1 MFFFF
6 KHLRICLLAGNING
20 EIAGEFTVGWFYFTE
35 ELKLSLRLISSC
47 AYFLWVGV
55 DFTCSTFFFF
65 VSTLHLVQ
73 TFSSNFQSSVENNPG
88 LLWFC
93 YVLPCDWSRKL
104 VPFSR
109 PIRCKTITNHDLVPR
124 ALCGWLVFTLSSPIG
139 SSGYF
144 QSCYFYSKVYFEIS
158 LLFSSDSSIVSQPSR
173 SEVDSPE
180 FRVRLNVW
188 IVTSVRQ

>member
-47 AYFLWVGV
+47 AYFLWVCV

-124 ALCGWLVFTLSSPIG
+124 VFSRFVRLAS
-139 SSGYF
+139 F
-144 QSCYFYSKVYFEIS
+144 YFEFPHWLFRVFS
-158 LLFSSDSSIVSQPSR
+158 KLLFLQQSLFWNFVVI
-173 SEVDSPE
+173 
-180 FRVRLNVW
+180 F
-188 IVTSVRQ
+188 